1 VVSTVVKRSA
11 LLVVAML
18 LVGCGNVGGSATAS
32 SSGAAE
38 SSAAASASSSEG
50 TTAGSLCAV
59 DHTPCELPGGTYSA
73 APFEP
78 AFSFTIEGSWQ
89 NDRAFSDGGGISQD
103 TGGIY
108 WASGVERGRLGDE
121 EVEIGATPEQFIAFL
136 QSLSLAGAT
145 VSAQSEQSVGDH
157 SGASVDVESGD
168 EPLPGLYLIDAD
180 AFNLAPNEKARFI
193 VLDVEGETVV
203 FVVDAFASAD
213 FDAWLATAQPVLDSV
228 TWD

>member
-1 VVSTVVKRSA
+1 MAKRSA
-11 LLVVAML
+11 FLVVAML
-18 LVGCGNVGGSATAS
+18 LAGCGSGGGSSSAAS
-32 SSGAAE
+32 SSDATA
-38 SSAAASASSSEG
+38 SSAAASASGSDG

-59 DHTPCELPGGTYSA
+59 DHTPCALEGGTYSA

-89 NDRAFSDGGGISQD
+89 NDRAFADGGGISQD

-145 VSAQSEQSVGDH
+145 ISAQSEQSVGDY